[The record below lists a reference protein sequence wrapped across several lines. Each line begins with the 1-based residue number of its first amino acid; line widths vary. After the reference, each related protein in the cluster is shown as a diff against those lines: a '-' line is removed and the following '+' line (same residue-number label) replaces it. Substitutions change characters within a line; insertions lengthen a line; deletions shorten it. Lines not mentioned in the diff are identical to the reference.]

1 MTVMMVIII
10 ETEKTHHSMKRQW
23 FGINIAQFN
32 TAIITQRCEQRQRLC
47 ELIKR
52 GGGRRGV
59 PEVKNTVVYSLKQ
72 HMYTASD
79 WYELPPP
86 VT

>member
-1 MTVMMVIII
+1 MVIII
-10 ETEKTHHSMKRQW
+10 VTEKTHHSMKRQR

-52 GGGRRGV
+52 GGPARG
-59 PEVKNTVVYSLKQ
+59 
-72 HMYTASD
+72 A
-79 WYELPPP
+79 
-86 VT
+86 

>member
-1 MTVMMVIII
+1 MVIII
-10 ETEKTHHSMKRQW
+10 VTEKTHHSMKRQR

-52 GGGRRGV
+52 GGRRGV

-79 WYELPPP
+79 
-86 VT
+86 